1 MKGVKDSIYMV
12 RAHRKKVNYR
22 ITEGQ
27 PHYIYLYEDNEVI
40 EFKNK
45 ITTEF
50 INVLVED
57 IYYNT

>member
-1 MKGVKDSIYMV
+1 MV

-57 IYYNT
+57 TFYNPEIP